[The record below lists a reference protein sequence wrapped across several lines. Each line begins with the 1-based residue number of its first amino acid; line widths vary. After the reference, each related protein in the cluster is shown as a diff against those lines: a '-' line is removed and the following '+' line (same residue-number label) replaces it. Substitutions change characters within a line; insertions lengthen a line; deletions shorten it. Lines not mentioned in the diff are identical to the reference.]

1 MAFTAATSQATVEAA
16 RQAIIKADKA
26 IEQYMLTNNPGIL
39 TTVDAALLAAATA
52 ITTLRT

>member
-1 MAFTAATSQATVEAA
+1 MPFTAATSQTLVEAA
-16 RQAIIKADKA
+16 RQAIVKADKA

-39 TTVDAALLAAATA
+39 ATVDAALLAASTA